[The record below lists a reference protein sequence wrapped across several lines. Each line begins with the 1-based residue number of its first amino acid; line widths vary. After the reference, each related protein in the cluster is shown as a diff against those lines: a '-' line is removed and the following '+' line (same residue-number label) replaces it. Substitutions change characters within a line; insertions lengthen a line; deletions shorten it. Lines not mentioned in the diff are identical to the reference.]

1 MGEWPRVL
9 FEDSFNILIVIE
21 KIFLLVAGFFG
32 QAKRHRPGKKII
44 PNGCHRMTACVRGW
58 LFGKMKVACSL

>member
-1 MGEWPRVL
+1 
-9 FEDSFNILIVIE
+9 LIVIE